1 MRTRPANETLLIR
14 DLTSLRCGPDLGGRM
29 NSTIEQIEREL
40 TRLIRRALRFRV
52 DDVRGHHLERPSYSI
67 LAKIYDDGPQRF
79 GVLAWA
85 FGLDPSTI
93 TRQVQALEQ
102 DGLVRRAM
110 DPADRRAYLLELTDE
125 GRTTLELVRGE
136 RRRVLRSLLE
146 TWPEA
151 DLTAFA
157 TLLERF
163 NIGMI
168 ERTGA
173 KGTDLSAARG
183 AQLNLTAG
191 NAPD

>member
-1 MRTRPANETLLIR
+1 
-14 DLTSLRCGPDLGGRM
+14 M

-52 DDVRGHHLERPSYSI
+52 DDVRGHYLERPSYSI

-79 GVLAWA
+79 GVLAWS

-102 DGLVRRAM
+102 DALVRRTA

-151 DLTAFA
+151 DLAAFA

-163 NIGMI
+163 NIGMT
-168 ERTGA
+168 ERTGV
-173 KGTDLSAARG
+173 KGPTLATARSADADANTGKAR
-183 AQLNLTAG
+183 A
-191 NAPD
+191 